1 MLHAVP
7 HDHVADGGSDV
18 NGHASLRLTGRTLD
32 INLSATGLT
41 PGEPHAMHIHGDT
54 QAANECPGIEADAN
68 TGDPIDPS
76 SFTAGTPDGL
86 ISLAEG
92 LPDYGP
98 IDVSLT
104 VTGDTSA
111 SSGLS
116 LERFLKADANGSIQY
131 HRSVIVP
138 KDVAKN
144 LGNLHIV
151 IHGADLPG
159 DADASS
165 AEQPV
170 RSNFCPSPAAR
181 STRPPADAGGI
192 PSRALLVPH
201 PRRGVG
207 HLRMPR
213 NFSDRSGRPAP
224 RASRWRASVRRR
236 RRVGRRGSPCRPAPR
251 TAP

>member
-1 MLHAVP
+1 MNPKKKSLAVLFALPATLLLSAGAAFAVSAGYFDATLRPVP

-18 NGHASLRLTGRTLD
+18 QGHATLRLTGRTLD
-32 INLSATGLT
+32 IDLSASGLT

-68 TGDPIDPS
+68 TGDAIDPG
-76 SFTAGTPDGL
+76 SFVAGTPDGL
-86 ISLAEG
+86 ISLGEG

-111 SSGLS
+111 ESGLS
-116 LERFLKADANGSIQY
+116 LGRFLTADTSGHIDY
-131 HRSVIVP
+131 HRSVVVP

-165 AEQPV
+165 LSSLFEATLPV
-170 RSNFCPSPAAR
+170 ACGEI
-181 STRPPADAGGI
+181 DQ
-192 PSRALLVPH
+192 
-201 PRRGVG
+201 
-207 HLRMPR
+207 
-213 NFSDRSGRPAP
+213 SGR
-224 RASRWRASVRRR
+224 
-236 RRVGRRGSPCRPAPR
+236 
-251 TAP
+251 